1 MSRQSYRKILVP
13 VDFSDKN
20 RDAVAAAE
28 AVAGPDAEITLLHVI
43 ETVEHVPFDE
53 MKDLYD
59 RLEERADR
67 EMARLA
73 EGGSRALQQRVVY
86 GHRARATADFA
97 ATEGF
102 DLVVLSSH
110 RIDPDQPGH
119 DWATLSYQV
128 AILCPCSVLLVK

>member
-1 MSRQSYRKILVP
+1 MYSKILVP

-20 RDAVAAAE
+20 QQAVRTAE
-28 AVAGPDAEITLLHVI
+28 ALAGPDGEITLLHVI
-43 ETVEHVPFDE
+43 ETVEHVAFEE

-59 RLEERADR
+59 RLEKRANRER
-67 EMARLA
+67 ARLA
-73 EGGSRALQQRVVY
+73 EGSGRPLQQRVVY

-97 ATEGF
+97 ASEGS

-110 RIDPDQPGH
+110 RIDPDRPGQ

-128 AILCPCSVLLVK
+128 AILCPCAVLLLK